1 MTFYSGQSS
10 KHRFLIHIIHYKYL
24 FYFIFTHKSENFSQ
38 FYFSANLRSLFHFIP
53 IYLLLSQDIVTNPYD
68 IFFFEK
74 RKWQDCNPYDKTRV
88 TRQDHSM
95 MRLFFLIHVFWLLT
109 HVNFLFNSSK
119 SRANA
124 IFRKMMLLKNP
135 TKSNHYKVKI
145 RKCLIYSQEP
155 YMGKFLVITKSYKI
169 CSIGLFWVVVGSRIF
184 FFFPFILSWVTVG
197 KYYNLLWKYCE
208 IFIYL

>member
-1 MTFYSGQSS
+1 
-10 KHRFLIHIIHYKYL
+10 
-24 FYFIFTHKSENFSQ
+24 
-38 FYFSANLRSLFHFIP
+38 
-53 IYLLLSQDIVTNPYD
+53 
-68 IFFFEK
+68 
-74 RKWQDCNPYDKTRV
+74 
-88 TRQDHSM
+88 
-95 MRLFFLIHVFWLLT
+95 MRLFLLTHVFWLLT

-169 CSIGLFWVVVGSRIF
+169 CSIGLFWVAVGSRIF
-184 FFFPFILSWVTVG
+184 FFFPFYFILSHGWKILQLVM
-197 KYYNLLWKYCE
+197 KILWDFY
-208 IFIYL
+208 IFVEELKQKLHQLQLTIF